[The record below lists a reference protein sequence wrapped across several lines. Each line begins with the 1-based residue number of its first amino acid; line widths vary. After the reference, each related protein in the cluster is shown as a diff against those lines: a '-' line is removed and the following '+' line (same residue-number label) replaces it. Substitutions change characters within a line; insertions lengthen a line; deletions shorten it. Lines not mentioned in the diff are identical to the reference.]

1 MLQAEKI
8 IRDPSTG
15 AILSTDVAGLRA
27 FKKKREIQRMQA
39 TTIVEMSDDI
49 NSLKD
54 ELSEIKLL
62 LKSIIQR

>member
-1 MLQAEKI
+1 MLRADQLK
-8 IRDPSTG
+8 RDPSSG
-15 AILSTDVAGLRA
+15 ALLSTDVAGLRA
-27 FKKKREIQRMQA
+27 FKKKREIQRLQA

-54 ELSEIKLL
+54 ELSEIKSL